1 MSRKEKDNS
10 MKKVI
15 RITESQL
22 NGLIERALLQ
32 EFRLNK
38 TTLPEGTRGI
48 AKPVED
54 KYHPVW
60 DEEDTILSW
69 YCAKYAGDNDLRK
82 LGLGNEKLET
92 EKYEKDALGELANYY
107 IGTTKFSLMQQMRN
121 MKFLAK
127 MPGGLASTS
136 RVQRHVF
143 EKYGHMEEPELREI
157 CKSILDARHSDI
169 NERYQK
175 FIMKYNEN
183 MGAAAANSKVKSE
196 KEKREGFKKDSEAKR
211 DAELK
216 KMGLMFDPLTGKVKK
231 IPPKPYM

>member
-1 MSRKEKDNS
+1 

-38 TTLPEGTRGI
+38 ETLPEGTRGM

-54 KYHPVW
+54 KYHPEW
-60 DEEDTILSW
+60 DEKDTILSW
-69 YCAKYAGDNDLRK
+69 YCAKYAGDNDLRR

-136 RVQRHVF
+136 RLQRHVF

-157 CKSILDARHSDI
+157 CKLILDERHANI

-175 FIMKYNEN
+175 FITKYNEN
-183 MGAAAANSKVKSE
+183 MGASEANKKAKTDAE
-196 KEKREGFKKDSEAKR
+196 KTAGFKKDSLDKLN
-211 DAELK
+211 AELK
-216 KMGLMFDPLTGKVKK
+216 KMGRMIDPSDPTGKRIIK
-231 IPPKPYM
+231 IPPKPDRY